1 MDGWIDV
8 LIEFLIKLPLI
19 HKLHGIVDGEIKV
32 TFTTE
37 YYCQELVLV
46 NGS

>member
-19 HKLHGIVDGEIKV
+19 HKLHGIVDSEIKV

>member
-1 MDGWIDV
+1 M

-19 HKLHGIVDGEIKV
+19 HKLHGIVDSEIKV

-37 YYCQELVLV
+37 IKVTFTKELVLV